1 MRELRQGS
9 KCLTSNDIEKQ
20 FHGWYTRLDKALKN
34 LDKVHQRYNDE
45 LEKIYKEEKDAFPVK
60 FRSLTD
66 FLIQYQNCI
75 FCKAQMID
83 LLSRF
88 DEVKNPETRAKNHK
102 KRYGIEYFS
111 KMDVEYAVA
120 EIKRAA
126 EKFFEGTE
134 MNLFEKS

>member
-1 MRELRQGS
+1 
-9 KCLTSNDIEKQ
+9 
-20 FHGWYTRLDKALKN
+20 
-34 LDKVHQRYNDE
+34 
-45 LEKIYKEEKDAFPVK
+45 
-60 FRSLTD
+60 
-66 FLIQYQNCI
+66 
-75 FCKAQMID
+75 MID

-134 MNLFEKS
+134 MNLFEKQFNKLKTVLEQGDAEEMKKIMRKSSERRRKFDKE

>member
-1 MRELRQGS
+1 M
-9 KCLTSNDIEKQ
+9 
-20 FHGWYTRLDKALKN
+20 
-34 LDKVHQRYNDE
+34 HQRYNDE
-45 LEKIYKEEKDAFPVK
+45 LERIYKEEKDAFPVK

-75 FCKAQMID
+75 FCKAQMVD

-111 KMDVEYAVA
+111 KKD
-120 EIKRAA
+120 
-126 EKFFEGTE
+126 EKFFKGTE